1 MEADT
6 GRREADGGLDGEEI
20 LARSF
25 RLQRAVEERTAELER
40 EHERLK
46 ALLEEQRRVGAEL
59 KESNERMLAVLNS
72 IDSFIYIADMES
84 HELLFVNEHAKKA
97 WGKEDFIGQ
106 KCHYALQGLGEP
118 CPFCTNG
125 RLVGPDGKAAGAV
138 QWEYRNPVVD
148 RWYDLRDCAIR
159 WTDGRLVRME
169 IATDVTDRKRTEE
182 ALRRSGERLGE
193 INACLA
199 SLGVDY
205 SANVERLTALCG
217 RLLGATCALYN
228 RMDRGMLC
236 SVGEW
241 QAPGDYDPKDRP
253 EGHICYD
260 VIRGGGREPVAI
272 PRLEETEYAKSD
284 PNVARYGLKSYLGHP
299 VQCGR
304 ETVGSICAVFQSE
317 TAPTADDLRI
327 LGVIASALSREEER
341 NRAEERLAL
350 NRERLDMAM
359 EAANAGLWDWNMELR
374 QVYFDPRYYTMAGY
388 EPDEFPHAFEEWE
401 RRVHRDDVGA
411 SLEAIRAYCAGE
423 SPALYLEFRFMR
435 KDGTWMWIRGHGQ
448 AVERDEGGAV
458 VRMIGTH
465 VDITALKKA
474 QQAALAKNKE
484 LEQLIYVASH
494 DLRSPLV
501 NVDGYGR
508 ELEYAVAE
516 IVQEVECGD
525 PATGNLVATLKRL
538 VPDMSASLAHVRS
551 GTRQMEGLLKGLLK
565 LSRLGRA
572 ALAIQ
577 RLDMD
582 GLVGRVASSME
593 YQIRKAG
600 AAVAIGPLPACRGDE
615 TQVTQ
620 VFANL
625 LGNALKYL
633 DAGTITIRGEAGGGR
648 STYWVE
654 DNGAGIP
661 EDKREKIFEL
671 FFRLDPGRT
680 EGEGLGLTIVKQ
692 ALERMDGEIEVESEV
707 GKGSRFRVVLPG
719 ETEPRGEGGAA
730 GA

>member
-1 MEADT
+1 MAA
-6 GRREADGGLDGEEI
+6 GKHRQEE
-20 LARSF
+20 S
-25 RLQRAVEERTAELER
+25 VEESAARPHQARQTEEWRNAELEQ
-40 EHERLK
+40 EHERLR
-46 ALLEEQRRVGAEL
+46 ALLEEQERTGAEL
-59 KESNERMLAVLNS
+59 RESNERLLAVLNS

-97 WGKEDFIGQ
+97 WGKREFVGR
-106 KCHYALQGLGEP
+106 KCHEALQGKDEP
-118 CPFCTNG
+118 CAFCTNG
-125 RLVGPDGKAAGAV
+125 RLVDKEGRAAGVV
-138 QWEYRNPVVD
+138 QWEYHNPVVD

-182 ALRRSGERLGE
+182 ALRKGGERLEE

-205 SANVERLTALCG
+205 PANVARLTALCG

-241 QAPGDYDPKDRP
+241 QTPRDYDPKDRP

-272 PRLEETEYAKSD
+272 ARLWETEYAKSD
-284 PNVARYGLKSYLGHP
+284 PNVSRYGLKSYMGHP

-304 ETVGSICAVFQSE
+304 DTVGSICAVFQEE
-317 TAPTADDLRI
+317 TAPAADDLRI

-341 NRAEERLAL
+341 NRAEERLRL
-350 NRERLDMAM
+350 GQERLDLAM

-374 QVYFDPRYYTMAGY
+374 EVYFDARYYTMAGY
-388 EPDEFPHAFEEWE
+388 EPDEFPPAFEEWE
-401 RRVHRDDVGA
+401 RRVHPDDVGA

-423 SPALYLEFRFMR
+423 TPTFYAEFRFLR
-435 KDGTWMWIRGHGQ
+435 KDGSWMWIRGHGQ
-448 AVERDEGGAV
+448 AMERDAGGAV
-458 VRMIGTH
+458 VRMVGTH

-474 QQAALAKNKE
+474 QQAALAKNQE

-508 ELEYAVAE
+508 ELEYALAE
-516 IVQEVECGD
+516 IVHEVECGD
-525 PATGNLVATLKRL
+525 PGSGNLASILKRL
-538 VPDMSASLAHVRS
+538 VPDMSASLGHVRNS
-551 GTRQMEGLLKGLLK
+551 TKQMEGLLKGLLK

-572 ALAIQ
+572 ALTIQ
-577 RLDMD
+577 KLDMD
-582 GLVGRVASSME
+582 ALVGRVASTME

-615 TQVTQ
+615 TQVAQ
-620 VFANL
+620 IFANL

-633 DAGTITIRGEAGGGR
+633 DAKRAGSITIRGEAGRGR

-654 DNGAGIP
+654 DNGVGIP

-671 FFRLDPGRT
+671 FYRIEPGKA
-680 EGEGLGLTIVKQ
+680 EGEGLGLTIVKR
-692 ALERMDGEIEVESEV
+692 AIERLDGEIAVESEV
-707 GKGSRFRVVLPG
+707 GKGSRFRVVMPRG
-719 ETEPRGEGGAA
+719 DGGQETEGAA
-730 GA
+730 GE